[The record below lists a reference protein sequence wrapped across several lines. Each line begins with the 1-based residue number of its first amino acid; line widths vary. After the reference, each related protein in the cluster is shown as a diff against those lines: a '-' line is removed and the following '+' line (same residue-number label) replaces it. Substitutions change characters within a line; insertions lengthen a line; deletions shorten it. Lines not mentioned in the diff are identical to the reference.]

1 MKTTARQPSAPER
14 RPVSP
19 AALERSASVPR
30 SPIAL
35 QQRLGNQ
42 GVAQFVARSVQR
54 EAALPVSSPHD
65 PAEREAVSIASAV
78 MRMPAP
84 AAEPKPAAGPIAVQ
98 RCACGTT
105 GGPCTCRSAI
115 QRDAAPASTAPS
127 ATSDIQRNLS
137 GGSPLPSGVR
147 GFMEPRF
154 NADFSGVRIHTD
166 TQAARLS
173 EGVNANAFTVGNHV
187 FFGRDQYRPDTP
199 KGKEL
204 IAHELTHTVQQG
216 ASAQP
221 AKVQREG
228 KSWWESFLDFS
239 EDFGWGVVRRVAPS
253 LEPVIRNGAGGVF
266 DWLKSKVTSAVERVF
281 SAVTAPVRAV
291 AGAGDRMAAL
301 FGPMALSIQAAAAKI
316 AQNDCSP
323 IREAAEKIEKI
334 ALSIITPIVETVQPV
349 VAKVKKFLSDVWDA
363 IGAPVW
369 EWIKQYAA
377 DEWQKV
383 KDIAALIGAA
393 AQWIWDKT
401 ATIRSVAERAWT
413 WLKNKI
419 GIGDGVEGQNGIL
432 QWVQQKLE
440 AAWDWLKAKLEPFKR
455 EIMIIVAVIGGVLI
469 AVSPAG
475 PILAVGAAVAGAVQG
490 LRWIAANW
498 GKGNAIVQ
506 ARLYLEKT
514 LFPQL
519 TGAAQQLAGGI
530 TRLATSISAS
540 LGNLAGGLMRAVGTV
555 AGSMLSFAV
564 SAVQWIA
571 DQAVRL
577 AAWAQREFMQ
587 LANWVTAALQRLRV
601 FLDGVMTFLR
611 KVAGV
616 VLNIWGLPVLLAETV
631 WNWVPACI
639 RDPIVDFLGPIILRQ
654 IEIFQELAKDNEA
667 WQKTKADI
675 AGIIKLVFKDHDL
688 MGAVKATFRLILRVF
703 NIPPDLLVTIWN
715 KALAAWNLV
724 VKKPLEF
731 IKNTVRALGHGF
743 KLLWTNL
750 WDHLKFGVQGWL
762 FGELADKKINPPAS
776 WSDPKAVFNF
786 ALEVMGISVD
796 HMFELLA
803 KKFDPAKVAKVRL
816 WFGRVAGAIDWIN
829 KAIDTSKS
837 PAENA
842 RGLWDRAKEFGSSI
856 LTGIAEW
863 IAGKIAQE
871 LAIMAA
877 AAAASGGL
885 SEVIDI
891 VRRIYKAILT
901 AVRWARRILD
911 MVNQALDTVTDIAT
925 GAIEKVGAKFEQIM
939 HRGMPIVIGFLAD
952 QVGLGGIGTALR
964 GIVDKLREKVDQA
977 ILWLIDKVKAAI
989 EAIIGAVKAG
999 AAALLEWWR
1008 EKREFIGT
1016 DGKPHTVAVV
1026 GGEASPS
1033 IEVRSTPRQ
1042 VRPYLQDVVDDE
1054 NTKPKKLG
1062 FAKRA
1067 ITLYDTKLAPV
1078 VSKTAQENSPLIA
1091 EFPSNLTALSELLME
1106 IVGADTD
1113 DLPEKPKWEREAPH
1127 SSRVEL
1133 LSTRTSNTGTEPSED
1148 PKGWDVLQAAGLT
1161 KKTGDWKRMHMITA
1175 GVGGE
1180 GIRSNLIPAPTKVN
1194 SGSAVRGFE
1203 RSMEAL
1209 VKREHPRTKKPSV
1222 VWIEVTVKHHK
1233 ADSDEVR
1240 NLKWDASTFPRSI
1253 KMAGG
1258 LHFPDESKKWVKD
1271 PDTQVSA
1278 ETDVQPPDFEGLPI
1292 DLNTVGRLYVQRVT
1306 GVSQY
1311 FAEEIAAI
1319 TKPGKWKSF
1328 SDFEKD
1334 MRKQR
1339 KAANLAITKEFE
1351 AALETV
1357 KKAEER
1363 GRLRFGD

>member
-19 AALERSASVPR
+19 AALERSASVQR

-42 GVAQFVARSVQR
+42 GVAAFVARSVQR
-54 EAALPVSSPHD
+54 EGALPVSSPHD

-84 AAEPKPAAGPIAVQ
+84 AAEPQPTAGPIAVQ

-455 EIMIIVAVIGGVLI
+455 EITIIVAVIGGVLI

-891 VRRIYKAILT
+891 VRRIYRAILT

-925 GAIEKVGAKFEQIM
+925 GAVEKVGAKFEQIM

-999 AAALLEWWR
+999 VEAVMDWWKARKKFKTADDEDHELFFEGSGDNAELMIASRKSPARKFLDELPDSVKATPEWATADSVFTAAQKIVYGPAAKNTAETERRKKIVEEELVKISIAFSKLAPDQPKPEDYPKSEAVKPPGGPGKARKNVVEVLCGTPLKGSAPQKDKEDSDTPGWKRVYKAGLTAQSDRWVQMHVVSEQLGGEGLPNNLIAAPNSINTGHFRSWEHAIVDALAAR
-1008 EKREFIGT
+1008 EKKAKSVLWVE
-1016 DGKPHTVAVV
+1016 VAVSWR
-1026 GGEASPS
+1026 GGKDADFAEKISGRAGLKLWKGSTASEKWQKNTTPS
-1033 IEVRSTPRQ
+1033 LTADATIPKPDFHEEDLISLNFSSKTDLDKVTKNRRVSELIAEN
-1042 VRPYLQDVVDDE
+1042 RPYSSYDDFVQKVNDAAKNTNVGDIKSKLEGIAKREKVVLQDV
-1054 NTKPKKLG
+1054 
-1062 FAKRA
+1062 
-1067 ITLYDTKLAPV
+1067 
-1078 VSKTAQENSPLIA
+1078 
-1091 EFPSNLTALSELLME
+1091 
-1106 IVGADTD
+1106 
-1113 DLPEKPKWEREAPH
+1113 
-1127 SSRVEL
+1127 
-1133 LSTRTSNTGTEPSED
+1133 TEP
-1148 PKGWDVLQAAGLT
+1148 
-1161 KKTGDWKRMHMITA
+1161 
-1175 GVGGE
+1175 
-1180 GIRSNLIPAPTKVN
+1180 
-1194 SGSAVRGFE
+1194 
-1203 RSMEAL
+1203 
-1209 VKREHPRTKKPSV
+1209 
-1222 VWIEVTVKHHK
+1222 
-1233 ADSDEVR
+1233 
-1240 NLKWDASTFPRSI
+1240 
-1253 KMAGG
+1253 
-1258 LHFPDESKKWVKD
+1258 
-1271 PDTQVSA
+1271 
-1278 ETDVQPPDFEGLPI
+1278 
-1292 DLNTVGRLYVQRVT
+1292 
-1306 GVSQY
+1306 
-1311 FAEEIAAI
+1311 
-1319 TKPGKWKSF
+1319 
-1328 SDFEKD
+1328 
-1334 MRKQR
+1334 
-1339 KAANLAITKEFE
+1339 
-1351 AALETV
+1351 
-1357 KKAEER
+1357 
-1363 GRLRFGD
+1363 